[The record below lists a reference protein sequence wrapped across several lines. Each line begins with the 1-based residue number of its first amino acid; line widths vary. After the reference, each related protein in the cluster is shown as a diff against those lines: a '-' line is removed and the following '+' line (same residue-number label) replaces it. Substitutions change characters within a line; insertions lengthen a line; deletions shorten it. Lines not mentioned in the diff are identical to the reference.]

1 MGYSGYDVDI
11 DIKIKKVLD
20 SINYVDMKRDD
31 LVIIGY
37 HLESDSD
44 ASKALKIYDAM
55 INTKIDLF
63 REIRV
68 ANNFFYNDYSCRITG
83 FKVFDLNDF
92 SIYDMSLDEFGSLDS
107 RGVKKLDDGSYKL
120 FPILPMYYKGKYLG
134 HVDGIN
140 DNTCIMLSNNF
151 ISMSLF
157 VDCETYEIGAIFG
170 NGVGNQSSGVDL
182 IGNISGK
189 LTQGYS
195 TYATNGMKEH
205 ELRKL
210 NILGR
215 TIQRPFKIAN
225 EPSYWI
231 IKALNR
237 FKLPNMNNF
246 MYFGKSVIIDVSALG
261 KDVTLIP
268 NGVEEIWFC
277 DYDLGF
283 RGNVISS
290 NGIQLVLP
298 PSIADLDHRDSF
310 ELSRESKL
318 ILSADCSNSILKSIY
333 YLFKLYERRYASE
346 YSREQL
352 IDTLK
357 NNYSDIVEFY

>member
-1 MGYSGYDVDI
+1 
-11 DIKIKKVLD
+11 
-20 SINYVDMKRDD
+20 
-31 LVIIGY
+31 
-37 HLESDSD
+37 
-44 ASKALKIYDAM
+44 
-55 INTKIDLF
+55 
-63 REIRV
+63 
-68 ANNFFYNDYSCRITG
+68 
-83 FKVFDLNDF
+83 
-92 SIYDMSLDEFGSLDS
+92 
-107 RGVKKLDDGSYKL
+107 
-120 FPILPMYYKGKYLG
+120 
-134 HVDGIN
+134 
-140 DNTCIMLSNNF
+140 
-151 ISMSLF
+151 MSLF

-170 NGVGNQSSGVDL
+170 NGVGNKSSGVDL

-195 TYATNGMKEH
+195 TYATSGMNEY

-277 DYDLGF
+277 DYDLG
-283 RGNVISS
+283 V
-290 NGIQLVLP
+290 
-298 PSIADLDHRDSF
+298 
-310 ELSRESKL
+310 
-318 ILSADCSNSILKSIY
+318 
-333 YLFKLYERRYASE
+333 
-346 YSREQL
+346 
-352 IDTLK
+352 
-357 NNYSDIVEFY
+357 